1 MLHSLVDSAGRIPPL
16 FYLLSLAAGDSSG
29 LSVHLHILSRMGGI
43 VRELFRHY
51 HSVIPERSR
60 GISRHVPVDLVR
72 WLDFARHDSM
82 IAADRFS
89 DSPGRGGTVY
99 VPERLITFAEIVFFL

>member
-1 MLHSLVDSAGRIPPL
+1 MLQWEESRLCFIFFRWRRV
-16 FYLLSLAAGDSSG
+16 
-29 LSVHLHILSRMGGI
+29 ILRVFLYICTSFPAWGI

-89 DSPGRGGTVY
+89 DSLGRGGTVY